1 MNKKILVLLLAL
13 SVSGLA
19 RADEGMWLP
28 FLVEKLNIKDMKQ
41 LGCRLTPE
49 QIYSIN
55 QASLK
60 DAIVRLDGGSC
71 TGEMISSQGLL
82 LTNHHCGYDDIRANS
97 SVEHD
102 YLTHGFWAMNRQ
114 EELPNPG
121 KTASFLVRMEDVT
134 DRVMDSL
141 RPEMSE
147 NERTAKVRATLNAI
161 REEAI
166 GESHYEAA
174 VQEMLEGN
182 AYYLFV
188 YETFMDVRLVGAPPS
203 AIGNFGGDTD
213 NWMWPRHTG
222 DFTIFRVYAGPDG
235 KPAEYSKDNLPYQP
249 KHHLP
254 VSLQGVREND
264 FAMIMGYPG
273 STDRN
278 LPSWGIEMKI
288 GELNPAGV
296 ALRGRKMEIIKSF
309 MDADPALRIKYA
321 SKYEYLGNFWKKD
334 AEEAKALK
342 QLKVAEE
349 KRALEQAF
357 DAWAQQDV
365 ERKHN
370 YNSVIS
376 DMQKVYASRKESRY
390 SLLRVHFIETLVD
403 ANLVMMGFQSS
414 GLQQMLAAGQD
425 VGPMAEGLK
434 EAAAELYKD
443 YDPRV
448 DQQVLAA
455 MLKAWEQGLP
465 SELHPSVMA
474 EVRKKYK
481 GDYARYLAS
490 VYSRSVLAGPEK
502 FMAFLEKPSAKV
514 LSKDPGFALVNS
526 IMEIWGQQRAQQ
538 KENSETLGRA
548 RRLFLAGLQEMNPGK
563 SYYPDANSTMRLTYG
578 SVKPYEPRDAVAYDY
593 MTWLDGVIEKEDPGH
608 EDFIV

>member
-1 MNKKILVLLLAL
+1 
-13 SVSGLA
+13 
-19 RADEGMWLP
+19 
-28 FLVEKLNIKDMKQ
+28 
-41 LGCRLTPE
+41 
-49 QIYSIN
+49 
-55 QASLK
+55 
-60 DAIVRLDGGSC
+60 
-71 TGEMISSQGLL
+71 
-82 LTNHHCGYDDIRANS
+82 
-97 SVEHD
+97 
-102 YLTHGFWAMNRQ
+102 
-114 EELPNPG
+114 
-121 KTASFLVRMEDVT
+121 
-134 DRVMDSL
+134 
-141 RPEMSE
+141 
-147 NERTAKVRATLNAI
+147 
-161 REEAI
+161 
-166 GESHYEAA
+166 
-174 VQEMLEGN
+174 
-182 AYYLFV
+182 
-188 YETFMDVRLVGAPPS
+188 
-203 AIGNFGGDTD
+203 
-213 NWMWPRHTG
+213 
-222 DFTIFRVYAGPDG
+222 
-235 KPAEYSKDNLPYQP
+235 
-249 KHHLP
+249 
-254 VSLQGVREND
+254 
-264 FAMIMGYPG
+264 
-273 STDRN
+273 
-278 LPSWGIEMKI
+278 
-288 GELNPAGV
+288 
-296 ALRGRKMEIIKSF
+296 
-309 MDADPALRIKYA
+309 
-321 SKYEYLGNFWKKD
+321 
-334 AEEAKALK
+334 
-342 QLKVAEE
+342 
-349 KRALEQAF
+349 
-357 DAWAQQDV
+357 
-365 ERKHN
+365 
-370 YNSVIS
+370 
-376 DMQKVYASRKESRY
+376 ESRY

-608 EDFIV
+608 EDFIVPARLVELYHKKDFGPYGVNGRMPVNFLTTNDITGGNSGSPVINANGELIGTAFDGNSEAMSSDIEFDEQLQRTIVCDIRYVLFIIDKYAGAGHLVKEMDLRH